1 MDQITRIQE
10 MEKVY
15 REASAVLPALQ
26 AALDAYEALL
36 PRLTA
41 LAAYYTSPLWR
52 ADFADDEAGKLP
64 SDLPRGI
71 LSEDGIWNLLTDQHH
86 LLTQMEALV
95 QK

>member
-1 MDQITRIQE
+1 MDQIKRIQE

-41 LAAYYTSPLWR
+41 LDTYYTSPLWR

-64 SDLPRGI
+64 PDLPRGI
-71 LSEDGIWNLLTDQHH
+71 LSEDGI
-86 LLTQMEALV
+86 
-95 QK
+95 

>member
-10 MEKVY
+10 MEKAY

-41 LAAYYTSPLWR
+41 LDTYYTSPLWR
-52 ADFADDEAGKLP
+52 SDFADDEAGKLP

-71 LSEDGIWNLLTDQHH
+71 LSEDGIWNLLTYQHH